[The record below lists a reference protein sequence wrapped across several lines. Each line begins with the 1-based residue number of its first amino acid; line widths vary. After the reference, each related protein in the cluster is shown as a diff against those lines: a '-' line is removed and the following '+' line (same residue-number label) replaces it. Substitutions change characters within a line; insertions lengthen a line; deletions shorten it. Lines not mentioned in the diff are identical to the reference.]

1 VYITP
6 VEKKFL
12 EELGELIAKYDAKF
26 DVFNAELDVGG
37 PKRLTLDIS
46 GRGADS
52 NIIVEDD
59 DGVLLYESSA
69 E

>member
-1 VYITP
+1 VSITP
-6 VEKKFL
+6 EEQRFL
-12 EELGELIAKYDAKF
+12 EELGELISKHDAKF
-26 DVFNAELDVGG
+26 DVYNAELDIGG

-46 GRGADS
+46 GRGSDS

-59 DGVLLYESSA
+59 DGVLLYDSST

>member
-1 VYITP
+1 VPVTP
-6 VEKKFL
+6 EEQRFL
-12 EELGELIAKYDAKF
+12 EELSELLTKHDAKF
-26 DVFNAELDVGG
+26 DVYNAELDLGG

-46 GRGADS
+46 GRGSDS

>member
-1 VYITP
+1 MPVTP
-6 VEKKFL
+6 EEQRFL
-12 EELGELIAKYDAKF
+12 EELSELLTKHDAKF
-26 DVFNAELDVGG
+26 DVYNAELDLGG

-46 GRGADS
+46 GRGSDS

>member
-1 VYITP
+1 MPITP
-6 VEKKFL
+6 EEQRFL
-12 EELGELIAKYDAKF
+12 EELGELIAKHDAKF
-26 DVFNAELDVGG
+26 DVYNAELDLGG

-46 GRGADS
+46 GRGSDS